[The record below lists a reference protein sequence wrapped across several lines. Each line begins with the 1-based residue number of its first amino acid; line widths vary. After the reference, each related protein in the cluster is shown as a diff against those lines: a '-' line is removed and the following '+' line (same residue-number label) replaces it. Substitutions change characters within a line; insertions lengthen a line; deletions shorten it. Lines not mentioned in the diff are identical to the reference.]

1 VSQPR
6 RTPRE
11 PSRIT
16 GTQIVVTAA
25 GDIAEV
31 VTDSCREA
39 WGRWYAAE
47 SGSWSA
53 WRHVPVRPEA
63 IALALY
69 TTPEQALVAVAGRAA
84 DARTFFLLTAS
95 GLVPIRLS

>member
-1 VSQPR
+1 MSQPR

-16 GTQIVVTAA
+16 DLQIAVTAA

-31 VTDSCREA
+31 AVDSCREA
-39 WGRWYAAE
+39 WARWHAA
-47 SGSWSA
+47 GPGTWSA

-63 IALALY
+63 IALALH
-69 TTPEQALVAVAGRAA
+69 TAPDTALVAVAGRSP
-84 DARTFFLLTAS
+84 DERQFFLLTAT
-95 GLVPIRLS
+95 GLAPIRL